1 MIMKLRNLFLG
12 GSVVAVAVIAAACGS
27 SSSDSSSDT
36 GAGGTGTGGTGVAGK
51 GGAAGSAGAGAKGGT
66 GGSAT
71 AGMGGTGTGGSAGG
85 TGGATAGAGGGKAGS
100 AGAGATGGS
109 AGAGGGSCATGTMCG
124 TSCTDTKT
132 DPLNCGMCG
141 KACPTADNTK
151 ASCVAGMC
159 ELSCNLGY
167 AACDGKVANGCKVVT
182 SGDPNNC
189 GVCGHVCP
197 NGPNGKPACSLSSCT
212 FACNSPF
219 QDCDGMPGNGCEAN
233 TQVDPN
239 NCGTCGKMCVGGCVM
254 GACQC
259 AGTSAAAQPIPL
271 DIFVMLDKS
280 GSMLDVVSGTQTRWD
295 VVTGALGTFFMSAQN
310 LSAGLQFF
318 PLNDT
323 KGTSCDV
330 GYYYNPAVPIGALPG
345 TGNAQLNA
353 LLGSMMA
360 TSPQGGTPTNIAL
373 QSALKYAADYK
384 LAFKKDK
391 VVVVLATDGE
401 PKDGCGATVANS
413 VAAAA
418 AGFGGTPAIPTYV
431 IGVGKDI
438 TSTANLDMIAA
449 AGGTT
454 KAFSVNDGN
463 PGAFLDALKQIQS
476 SSLGCEY
483 AIPPSQNG
491 GTLDLTKVNVQYTP
505 GGGGPTLEK
514 NVVNK
519 AACAPDGWYYD
530 DPVKPTK
537 IELCPATCTTVQAD
551 SSAKIDIIL
560 GCDTKKQ

>member
-1 MIMKLRNLFLG
+1 MKLRNFFLG
-12 GSVVAVAVIAAACGS
+12 GSAAAAAVIAVAACGS
-27 SSSDSSSDT
+27 SSGSSSDT
-36 GAGGTGTGGTGVAGK
+36 TGAGAGPAAGSGGTGGSAGK
-51 GGAAGSAGAGAKGGT
+51 GGTAGSGAGAKGGSA
-66 GGSAT
+66 GASGST
-71 AGMGGTGTGGSAGG
+71 GGTGTVGGAGGATGG
-85 TGGATAGAGGGKAGS
+85 TGGAGGGKAGS
-100 AGAGATGGS
+100 SGASAGS
-109 AGAGGGSCATGTMCG
+109 AGAAGAACTTGKMCG
-124 TSCTDTKT
+124 TACVDTNT
-132 DPLNCGMCG
+132 DPMNCGMCG
-141 KACPTADNTK
+141 KACPTSDNAK
-151 ASCVAGMC
+151 ATCVGGSC
-159 ELSCNLGY
+159 ELSCNAGY

-182 SGDPNNC
+182 SGDANNC

-197 NGPNGKPACSLSSCT
+197 SGPNGKPACAASSCT
-212 FACNSPF
+212 FACNTPY

-233 TQVDPN
+233 TQTDPT

-295 VVTGALGTFFMSAQN
+295 VVTGALGTFFTSAQN
-310 LSAGLQFF
+310 LSAGLQYF

-323 KGTSCDV
+323 MGTSCDV
-330 GYYYNPAVPIGALPG
+330 AYYYNPAVPIGALPG
-345 TGNAQLNA
+345 AANAQLNA
-353 LLGSMMA
+353 LLGSMGA
-360 TSPQGGTPTNIAL
+360 TAPQGGTPTNIAL

-384 LAFKKDK
+384 AAFKKDK

-418 AGFGGTPAIPTYV
+418 AGLSGMPSIPTYV

-438 TSTANLDMIAA
+438 SSTANLDMIAA

-483 AIPPSQNG
+483 AIPPSTNG
-491 GTLDLTKVNVQYTP
+491 GMLDLTKVNVQYTP
-505 GGGGPTLEK
+505 GGGMATLEK

-519 AACAPDGWYYD
+519 AACVGDGWYYD

-537 IELCPATCTTVQAD
+537 IELCPQTCMTVQGD